1 MGKTAYHSRP
11 TVARPEP
18 AAHHRT
24 VAPTDPSS
32 SAPPSSPTPHP
43 RTHHAPSPRTS
54 STTVHRRHQGP
65 RLQGADRGVVLMNTP
80 TRFLTTVLWATT
92 LPVATVVAG
101 SGCGKSSWPNDVCL
115 QPPLTEAVATDEE
128 TPVGSAVA
136 WAHVITEG
144 RSWEVVESVGFVGVI
159 GTTPDVAWLG
169 EVMPTD
175 GPHAPQL
182 LHVGTDCEPWLR
194 FYWRET
200 SSSRRSASRSLRS
213 PPYWCTGSP
222 PHFGCSLSH

>member
-1 MGKTAYHSRP
+1 MKAP
-11 TVARPEP
+11 ARP
-18 AAHHRT
+18 
-24 VAPTDPSS
+24 
-32 SAPPSSPTPHP
+32 
-43 RTHHAPSPRTS
+43 
-54 STTVHRRHQGP
+54 
-65 RLQGADRGVVLMNTP
+65 
-80 TRFLTTVLWATT
+80 LTTVLWATP
-92 LPVATVVAG
+92 LLAATIVAG

-136 WAHVITEG
+136 WAHVITAS

-194 FYWRET
+194 FYWRGDVVIKALGVEVSAVSPVLVHGQPPSFWLLAFPLEPIDGVLDPAGHLT
-200 SSSRRSASRSLRS
+200 SFGARTARVSVQDHDNVLTLHIVDSSGRSL
-213 PPYWCTGSP
+213 TLV
-222 PHFGCSLSH
+222 SLTVDGA